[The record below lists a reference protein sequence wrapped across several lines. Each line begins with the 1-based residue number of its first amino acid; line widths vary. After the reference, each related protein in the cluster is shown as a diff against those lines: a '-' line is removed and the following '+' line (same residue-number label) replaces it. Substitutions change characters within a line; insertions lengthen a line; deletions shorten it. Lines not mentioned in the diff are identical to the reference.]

1 MRLIPLSVAL
11 LTLTISGCALTS
23 PFAKRTPEEIYRDR
37 LFADAKA
44 QFERGNPEAGQR
56 ILDQL
61 RAESDSSLADSDSR
75 DSRTE
80 QASFQQNLPGTSQ
93 QEYDELVEMLVAMQ
107 PLSERARKRE
117 YYRRLTAA
125 QLRQMLSS
133 YESTHL
139 IGQNQLQRLQGV
151 PESNDARTPSTMI
164 AGRTPPR
171 ATTAPDPRQSPHG
184 IASPWPTQQQ
194 SGAGPTGFPTTADR
208 QLALGGADPT
218 ANPALSRVQ
227 PVKGVVPAGGG
238 QTVSPIGTV
247 DSSLPIINPGNGGA
261 GLPQIYPAGSA
272 PSPSPGT
279 IIQSS
284 GVRAPRQTTQAPVQ
298 LLSPFGQ
305 QQPTQQPQQ
314 FSTTQPT
321 TTQPGFSNQQG
332 QPVLQPPGQLQSQ
345 MTVPGRISE
354 GVQNILPTLRG
365 AANRLQST
373 IPQLGGA
380 GDPVAVPANPVVQ
393 QADVNLLIAQLESQ
407 LAASAPGETE
417 AERLDYARRHVNLRL
432 LYLIAGRGDQALE
445 PIQGIDAN
453 HQEFWQQLVWSM
465 ATYFDAAGQPQA
477 SQRATQTVNQLR
489 TAITRLK
496 AGADLDLRNVS
507 FCHKIVSFGNYE
519 RFSRDQFTPGQPVLL
534 YAEVENFKS
543 TMVDSDRFRTALK
556 STIEI
561 HKAGVE
567 GKPLEAIEFPVT
579 EDLCRNYRRD
589 YFHSYEFSVPQKV
602 EPGLYTLVLKVT
614 DQLGQKTAVSS
625 VNFEVE

>member
-1 MRLIPLSVAL
+1 MRLIFLSVAL
-11 LTLTISGCALTS
+11 LTLTVSGCAMTN

-44 QFERGNPEAGQR
+44 QFERGNTEAGQR

-61 RAESDSSLADSDSR
+61 RAETDATNPGRGDPE
-75 DSRTE
+75 TE
-80 QASFQQNLPGTSQ
+80 HASFQQNLPGTSQ
-93 QEYDELVEMLVAMQ
+93 QEYDELVEMLVAIQ

-151 PESNDARTPSTMI
+151 PESNDARVPSTMI

-171 ATTAPDPRQSPHG
+171 GLTAPDPRQSTHG
-184 IASPWPTQQQ
+184 TNSPWPTPPQTVD
-194 SGAGPTGFPTTADR
+194 PLTGFASAAE
-208 QLALGGADPT
+208 QELAMQGVYPPE
-218 ANPALSRVQ
+218 NPPPSGIQ
-227 PVKGVVPAGGG
+227 PVDGVVPGGSR
-238 QTVSPIGTV
+238 QTVSPIGTM
-247 DSSLPIINPGNGGA
+247 DSSHPTINPGNGGS

-272 PSPSPGT
+272 PASSPGT

-284 GVRAPRQTTQAPVQ
+284 GISVPRQTSQSPVQ

-305 QQPTQQPQQ
+305 QPPTQ
-314 FSTTQPT
+314 TQEFT
-321 TTQPGFSNQQG
+321 GGQTSTTQPGFSNPQG
-332 QPVLQPPGQLQSQ
+332 QPVLQTPGTLQPQL
-345 MTVPGRISE
+345 TVPGRISE
-354 GVQNILPTLRG
+354 GVQNIIPTLRG
-365 AANRLQST
+365 AATRLPSSFR
-373 IPQLGGA
+373 QLTGGPESVT
-380 GDPVAVPANPVVQ
+380 GPVNPAVQ

-417 AERLDYARRHVNLRL
+417 AERLDYAHRHVNLRL

-465 ATYFDAAGQPQA
+465 ASYFDAAGQPQA

-561 HKAGVE
+561 HKAGVD
-567 GKPLEAIEFPVT
+567 GRPLEAIEFPVT

>member
-11 LTLTISGCALTS
+11 LTLTISGCALTN

-44 QFERGNPEAGQR
+44 QFERGNTEAGQR

-61 RAESDSSLADSDSR
+61 RDDSDSTDPYR
-75 DSRTE
+75 DSGTE

-107 PLSERARKRE
+107 PLSERAKKRE

-139 IGQNQLQRLQGV
+139 IGQNQLQRLKGI
-151 PESNDARTPSTMI
+151 PETNDARVPSTMI

-171 ATTAPDPRQSPHG
+171 GMTTAPDPRQTHG
-184 IASPWPTQQQ
+184 IASPWPTQPQ
-194 SGAGPTGFPTTADR
+194 AGNSVAGFPTAEER
-208 QLALGGADPT
+208 ELAMRRAT
-218 ANPALSRVQ
+218 TNPAPSGVQ
-227 PVKGVVPAGGG
+227 PVDGVVPAGGG
-238 QTVSPIGTV
+238 QTVSPIGTT
-247 DSSLPIINPGNGGA
+247 DNSLPSINPGNGGG

-272 PSPSPGT
+272 PASSPGT

-284 GVRAPRQTTQAPVQ
+284 GTRAPRQTSQSPVQ

-305 QQPTQQPQQ
+305 QQPVQQ
-314 FSTTQPT
+314 FSGNQQFST
-321 TTQPGFSNQQG
+321 TTQPGFSTLQG
-332 QPVLQPPGQLQSQ
+332 QPVLQRPGVQPPQ

-354 GVQNILPTLRG
+354 GVQSILPTLRG

-373 IPQLGGA
+373 IPQFTGA
-380 GDPVAVPANPVVQ
+380 TDTVAVPANPVVQ

-417 AERLDYARRHVNLRL
+417 AERLDYVQRHVNLRM

-465 ATYFDAAGQPQA
+465 ASYFDAASQPQA

-534 YAEVENFKS
+534 YSEVENFKS

-567 GKPLEAIEFPVT
+567 GQPLEAIEFPVT

-589 YFHSYEFSVPQKV
+589 YFHSYEFSIPQKV
-602 EPGLYTLVLKVT
+602 EPGLYKLVLKVT